1 MALMD
6 RQYLDT
12 PFYGVGQFTSWLRQQ
27 GHGVNEKRVRRLLR
41 LMGLD
46 AVCPG
51 PHTSKPGKGDGH
63 QVFPYLLKGL
73 EINTVGQV
81 FGTDITYIPMPRGFL
96 YLTAFID
103 WYSRYVVSWEL
114 SNSLS
119 SAFCLSCLGN
129 ACEVMVPGIINT
141 DQGGQY
147 TSVEFSKAVLDMGIK
162 LSMDGKG
169 RAIDNVFTE
178 RFWRSLK
185 YEEVYLRAY
194 ADGKEAWQGIK
205 RYIEFYNHE
214 RPHSK
219 LGGKTPA
226 EVFGNALLVA

>member
-1 MALMD
+1 MD

-12 PFYGVGQFTSWLRQQ
+12 PFYGVGQFTSWLRNQ

-185 YEEVYLRAY
+185 YEEVYLHAY

-226 EVFGNALLVA
+226 EVFGNAVLVA

>member
-1 MALMD
+1 MD

-12 PFYGVGQFTSWLRQQ
+12 PFYGVGQFTSWLRNQ
-27 GHGVNEKRVRRLLR
+27 GHWVNEKRVRRLLR

-103 WYSRYVVSWEL
+103 WYSRHVVSWEL

-129 ACEVMVPGIINT
+129 ACEVMVPEIINT

-205 RYIEFYNHE
+205 RYVEFYNHE

>member
-1 MALMD
+1 MD

-12 PFYGVGQFTSWLRQQ
+12 PFYGVGQFTSWLRNQ

-103 WYSRYVVSWEL
+103 CYSRYVVSWEL

-185 YEEVYLRAY
+185 YEEVYLHAY

-226 EVFGNALLVA
+226 EVFGNAVLVA

>member
-129 ACEVMVPGIINT
+129 ACGVMVPGIINT

-178 RFWRSLK
+178 RFWRSFK

>member
-1 MALMD
+1 MD

-73 EINTVGQV
+73 EINAVGQV

-185 YEEVYLRAY
+185 YEEVYLHAY

-205 RYIEFYNHE
+205 RYVEFYNHE

>member
-1 MALMD
+1 MD

-12 PFYGVGQFTSWLRQQ
+12 PFYGVGQFTSWLRNQ

-73 EINTVGQV
+73 EINAVGQV

-185 YEEVYLRAY
+185 YEEVYLHAY

-205 RYIEFYNHE
+205 RYVEFYNHE

-226 EVFGNALLVA
+226 EVFGNAVLVA